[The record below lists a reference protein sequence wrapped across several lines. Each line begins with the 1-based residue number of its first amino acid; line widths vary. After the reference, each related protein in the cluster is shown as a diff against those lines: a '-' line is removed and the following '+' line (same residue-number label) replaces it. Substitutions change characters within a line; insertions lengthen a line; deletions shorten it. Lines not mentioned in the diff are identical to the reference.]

1 MVTGVLQEQEQV
13 DGSMVPPFKQTF
25 PVQSK
30 KLIILIMLFFKY
42 INHTMPLM
50 LLSTTSNIT
59 MMMLSNTLTIPI
71 ILFSITLT
79 ITFKIVS
86 HIHCP
91 CEKCSFL
98 NFKPDRVVCMQMP
111 KKNI

>member
-1 MVTGVLQEQEQV
+1 MVAGVLQEQEQV

-71 ILFSITLT
+71 IPI

-91 CEKCSFL
+91 CEKCSF
-98 NFKPDRVVCMQMP
+98 
-111 KKNI
+111 

>member
-1 MVTGVLQEQEQV
+1 
-13 DGSMVPPFKQTF
+13 
-25 PVQSK
+25 
-30 KLIILIMLFFKY
+30 
-42 INHTMPLM
+42 MPLM

-91 CEKCSFL
+91 CKKCSFL
-98 NFKPDRVVCMQMP
+98 NFKPDRVACMQMP
-111 KKNI
+111 KKNIQLTLNMMNMNY